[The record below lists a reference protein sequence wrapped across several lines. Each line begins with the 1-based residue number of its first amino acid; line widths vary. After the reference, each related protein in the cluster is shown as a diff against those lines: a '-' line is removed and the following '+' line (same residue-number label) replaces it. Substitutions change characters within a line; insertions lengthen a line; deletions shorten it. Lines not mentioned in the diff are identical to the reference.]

1 VGSLEPGK
9 DADILVVDGHPIDPR
24 TTVWTVFVDGKRAY
38 DAERDG
44 RRW

>member
-1 VGSLEPGK
+1 MGSIEPGK
-9 DADILVVDGHPIDPR
+9 DADILVCDGYPVDPR
-24 TTVWTVFVDGKRAY
+24 TTVRMAYVNGRRAY

>member
-1 VGSLEPGK
+1 VC
-9 DADILVVDGHPIDPR
+9 DGYPVDPR
-24 TTVWTVFVDGKRAY
+24 TSVRIVFVNGRRAY